1 MALERSD
8 SRDVMSAEG
17 LENRCGDHTPPP
29 CHRTSASPVPRR
41 THHRNGG
48 HNVIIERVV
57 EKSSTVIIYPTLTRT
72 NYAEWSLVMH
82 VNLQAAELWE
92 AIKFET
98 DD

>member
-1 MALERSD
+1 
-8 SRDVMSAEG
+8 
-17 LENRCGDHTPPP
+17 
-29 CHRTSASPVPRR
+29 VPRR

-48 HNVIIERVV
+48 HNVIIKRVV